1 MAKGVR
7 DSVVPL
13 TKLKDALTTK
23 FHAPTG
29 LALIYLSV
37 FIDMFG
43 GLMAVPVMP
52 YLILSYG
59 GDSRHLA
66 YASAGYQ
73 FAAVFAT
80 PLTGKLSDKYGRRPF
95 FILGFLGSA
104 GGFLTI
110 AMSGTL
116 EGLLAGRMIGGL
128 FSASMPLAQAY
139 ISDTVPPAESG
150 KYRARLGSVFAC
162 ALIFAPG
169 FGGGLSQF
177 GNTFPFY
184 VSSAMAMMG
193 ALLAVVYLKEPEKRK
208 PKQKKNRSGS
218 VSDAVKLR
226 THRPLLH
233 RLFVAGFLG
242 TFGFRVIIMML
253 GLWVRAKFEWGPGK
267 FGFLITLAGCVGVF
281 ANLALY
287 TKMEKRYGKHG
298 TCTIGALIAG
308 AGWACATA
316 SRAGGDASNFT
327 TGPLPFVIGLML
339 QNLGNSFYNT
349 SYSTLLAR
357 YASADAQGSVQ
368 GTSAAISAIAGF
380 CGPLAGG
387 FLFRSWDY
395 ELLPLITVVCYWL
408 VAVIV
413 YRVLVLNRAL
423 PEHHRASIT
432 PISSNQPGTSSDSST
447 TAKLAAEAGVEV
459 TGGASLALTADERT
473 ELISLRQRVQELEA
487 ERSEIEHKLGDILSP
502 QQMEQIGMLD
512 GHNHSHYH

>member
-1 MAKGVR
+1 MTKAR
-7 DSVVPL
+7 ESVVPL
-13 TKLKDALTTK
+13 TKLKEVLTSK

-29 LALIYLSV
+29 LSIIYLSV

-95 FILGFLGSA
+95 FIIGFLGSA
-104 GGFLTI
+104 AGFLTI
-110 AMSGTL
+110 GLSGTL

-177 GNTFPFY
+177 GNNFPFL
-184 VSSAMAMMG
+184 VSACMAVLG
-193 ALLAVVYLKEPEKRK
+193 AVLSYVYLQEPEKRR
-208 PKQKKNRSGS
+208 PKQAKKRGSDSGEDGG
-218 VSDAVKLR
+218 VSDAVKQR
-226 THRPLLH
+226 THRPLLR
-233 RLFVAGFLG
+233 RLFAAGFLG

-253 GLWVRAKFEWGPGK
+253 GLWVKEKFAWGPGK

-308 AGWACATA
+308 AGWACAAA
-316 SRAGGDASNFT
+316 SRAGGDASNFVA
-327 TGPLPFVIGLML
+327 GPLPFIIGLMI

-357 YASADAQGSVQ
+357 YASAEAQGSVQ

-387 FLFRSWDY
+387 FLFREWDY
-395 ELLPLITVVCYWL
+395 EMLPVITTVSYWL
-408 VAVIV
+408 VAATV

-423 PEHHRASIT
+423 PEHQRASTT
-432 PISSNQPGTSSDSST
+432 PFANNQLSSSSSSSSSSST
-447 TAKLAAEAGVEV
+447 TAELAAEAGVRV
-459 TGGASLALTADERT
+459 VQRLPHPCRGQHPCRRPRVWWPSASAWFEEPGR
-473 ELISLRQRVQELEA
+473 RQPRVL
-487 ERSEIEHKLGDILSP
+487 P
-502 QQMEQIGMLD
+502 
-512 GHNHSHYH
+512 